1 MPELFY
7 DKYVDGKWVPLPDWC
22 HFFIRLGHVLAMA
35 DNQDKR
41 LIAGLAVPTRAYTAC
56 LAAAGAVMGR
66 ASIPVNAPAGK
77 EEHFNNLC
85 RLEYGTPLNY
95 IKGNRKKKAIF
106 AGITTFN
113 GELRIRIQ
121 TESEEGGGLTELLNK
136 KMALAVSVAD
146 GGEIKLPKKQSGHKI
161 VTRKAFLDNLLPG
174 VDINTFVLFSRLD
187 AVITGPVALIRREV
201 TDTRLIVKMPRG
213 KFAEGTF
220 QDILRV
226 RRFLFEGKPFITD
239 VYPVSGGRQPGNGYS
254 NPAVAVFDGALAFLK
269 WRDAWLDSNWIVLLD
284 RTGPNFWDGAETLN
298 QDYIK
303 NRTLNCP
310 ELDLL
315 SVPAGVEMICYEVV
329 RR

>member
-1 MPELFY
+1 MPELYY
-7 DKYVDGKWVPLPDWC
+7 DENGKWISLPDWSR
-22 HFFIRLGHVLAMA
+22 FLIKLGHVLATA
-35 DNQDKR
+35 VDQDKR
-41 LIAGLAVPTRAYTAC
+41 LIAGLAIPARAYAAC

-66 ASIPVNAPAGK
+66 ASIPVNSPTGE
-77 EEHFNNLC
+77 EEHLNNLC
-85 RLEYGTPLNY
+85 HLEYGTPLNY

-106 AGITTFN
+106 AGITTLN

-136 KMALAVSVAD
+136 KMALAVSVA
-146 GGEIKLPKKQSGHKI
+146 GGGKIKLPKKQSGHKI
-161 VTRKAFLDNLLPG
+161 VTRKAFFDNLLPG

-201 TDTRLIVKMPRG
+201 TDTRLAMKMSRG

-226 RRFLFEGKPFITD
+226 HRFLFEGKPFRTD
-239 VYPVSGGRQPGNGYS
+239 VYPVSGARQPANGYS
-254 NPAVAVFDGALAFLK
+254 NPAVAVFDGVLAFLK
-269 WRDAWLDSNWIVLLD
+269 WRDAWLDSNWIILLD
-284 RTGPNFWDGAETLN
+284 RTGPNFWDGVETLN

-315 SVPAGVEMICYEVV
+315 PVPAGVEMICYEVV